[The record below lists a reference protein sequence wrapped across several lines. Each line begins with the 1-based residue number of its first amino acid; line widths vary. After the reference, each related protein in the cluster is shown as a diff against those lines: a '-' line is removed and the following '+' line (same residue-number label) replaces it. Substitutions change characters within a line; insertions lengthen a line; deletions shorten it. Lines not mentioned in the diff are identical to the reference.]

1 MPTRSEPAKFNP
13 GDSSFTGKVL
23 PMTFNFFVLPFFL
36 GLIFVMGY
44 IIRRYHRWI
53 KALPPDDRS
62 KFRKGIRGPKLF
74 FALKEI
80 FFESLL
86 HRKMFRKS
94 PLLGY
99 MHMSFAFG
107 WLLLI
112 LVGNMES
119 RIYSGL
125 WINPPYYPIFLK
137 FFIHDKHVLPFEIFT
152 VPGFFRFFMDLILVF
167 ALGGLV
173 LAIIKR
179 RKSKWFGMKKTTQH
193 SLVDKVAMISL
204 WLIFPCRLLAES
216 LTAGAYGYGGGFV
229 TQYFGNV
236 LAFLWPLSDKSL
248 AYGFWWL
255 YSLSLGIFF
264 VTLPYSR
271 YMHIPMEVLLI
282 FFRNFE
288 IKPRKEYAAFS
299 EVEVFSCSRCGV
311 CIDICQL
318 NTAADVCDIQAVY
331 FVQSIRNQQ
340 VQEDVSKS
348 CLVCGRCQDICPV
361 GIHLDSL
368 RIMQRKQFSAN
379 QQQDYS
385 YLPNES
391 TRTAEVVY
399 FAGCMSHL
407 TPAIPKAITSILNAA
422 GVNFLFLDKESTI
435 CCGRP
440 LVLAGKEKQASE
452 LIRSNKERILASG
465 AKILITSC
473 PICLRVFHEE
483 YQLEIKIL
491 HHTQYLLELIKKG
504 KIPLQTYFK
513 RVAYHDPCDLGRGLG
528 IFNEPRELLQK
539 VADPVNVEQ
548 ERSESLCCGGSLGLF
563 SITPAQRD
571 AITKETVKILL
582 KDQPELLVTSCP
594 LCKKT
599 LARHS
604 TTKVV
609 DIAELVASSLPEFA
623 GNSRTYSS

>member
-1 MPTRSEPAKFNP
+1 
-13 GDSSFTGKVL
+13 
-23 PMTFNFFVLPFFL
+23 MTFNFFVLPFFL
-36 GLIFVMGY
+36 GLLFVVVS
-44 IIRRYHRWI
+44 IIKRYKRWI
-53 KALPPDDRS
+53 KALQPDERS
-62 KFRKGIRGPKLF
+62 RFRKGFRGPKLF
-74 FALKEI
+74 LALKEI

-86 HRKMFRKS
+86 HRKMFRKN

-107 WLLLI
+107 WLLL
-112 LVGNMES
+112 LLMGNMES

-152 VPGFFRFFMDLILVF
+152 IPGFFRFSMDMILVF
-167 ALGGLV
+167 ILGGLV
-173 LAIIKR
+173 LALIKR
-179 RKSKWFGMKKTTQH
+179 RKSKWFGIKKTTQH

-204 WLIFPCRLLAES
+204 WIIFPSRLFAES

-229 TQYFGNV
+229 TQYLGNV
-236 LAFLWPLSDKSL
+236 MAFLWPLSDKFL
-248 AYGFWWL
+248 AYGFWWV

-282 FFRNFE
+282 FFRNFG
-288 IKPRKEYAAFS
+288 IKPNKEYSAFS
-299 EVEVFSCSRCGV
+299 EVEVFSCSRCGI
-311 CIDICQL
+311 CIDNCQL

-340 VQEDVSKS
+340 VQENISKK
-348 CLVCGRCQDICPV
+348 CLVCGRCQDVCPV

-368 RIMQRKQFSAN
+368 RIIQRRQFSIN
-379 QQQDYS
+379 QRQDYS
-385 YLPNES
+385 YLPCES
-391 TRTAEVVY
+391 TQKAEVIY

-407 TPAIPKAITSILNAA
+407 TPSIPKAMTGILKAA
-422 GVNFLFLDKESTI
+422 GINFLFLDEDRTI

-440 LVLAGKEKQASE
+440 LILAGKEQQAHE
-452 LIRSNKERILASG
+452 LLKSNKERILASG
-465 AKILITSC
+465 AKLLVTSC
-473 PICLRVFHEE
+473 PICLRVFREE

-528 IFNEPRELLQK
+528 IINEPRELLHK
-539 VADPVNVEQ
+539 IADLVTVEQ
-548 ERSESLCCGGSLGLF
+548 ERSESLCCGGSLGIF
-563 SITPAQRD
+563 TITPIQRD
-571 AITKETVKILL
+571 AITKATVQILL

-599 LARHS
+599 LAKHS
-604 TTKVV
+604 TTEVV
-609 DIAELVASSLPEFA
+609 DIAELVVSSLPGF
-623 GNSRTYSS
+623 GGKNPTFDIQDPVSF